1 MTSYDVIG
9 DVHGFADKLTGLLR
23 QMGYVERNGA
33 WRHAGRQAVFVGD
46 VIDRGPQQLETI
58 RIVRNMVDAGTAQ
71 MALGNHE
78 FNAVGYATPKRR
90 WRLPAGRTDK
100 SHDEQHEA
108 FINGG
113 RIRLPDFTRN

>member
-23 QMGYVERNGA
+23 QMGYVERRGA
-33 WRHAGRQAVFVGD
+33 WRQRDHQAVFVGD

-58 RIVRNMVDAGTAQ
+58 RIVRNMVESGTAL

-78 FNAVGYATPKRR
+78 FNAVGYITPADGGGY
-90 WRLPAGRTDK
+90 LRTHDK
-100 SHDEQHEA
+100 NHDEQHEA
-108 FINGG
+108 FITAVGFG
-113 RIRLPDFTRN
+113 S